1 MARSRTS
8 ARRGDTWRAAP
19 LSRVMLVL
27 ASVMSVALV
36 SCGPVSED
44 ELATQLTLDSA
55 RALIKDL
62 TAQRDAAM
70 KSDSATASVLLGV
83 DSALKGASSGKVT
96 IQQGSPCAGGAECAS
111 TREAALRTAV
121 QNIVAQ
127 LKSTQTRLA
136 AAQSSA
142 AVAREDSVTRM
153 QAAQLQAVV
162 DTLVKTANARLAQL
176 DSLRDELDQLA
187 ADTVDASVEL
197 DSLRQLLAAISATD
211 DSVFWTAGTRDQ
223 LIKLGAV
230 AERGGTFLTF
240 GFGKTL
246 VPLANPPLT
255 GWHAIR
261 KSRDSVLALPMAD
274 KWYSVVS
281 AHPATLLGADRSKN
295 DLVGGKVHIAS
306 PNDFWRTSRYLILE
320 QR

>member
-1 MARSRTS
+1 MASSRTTGRS
-8 ARRGDTWRAAP
+8 AGARRTAP
-19 LSRVMLVL
+19 RTRVMLVL
-27 ASVMSVALV
+27 ASVLTVAIA

-83 DSALKGASSGKVT
+83 DSALAVASAGKVA
-96 IQQGSPCAGGAECAS
+96 IQQGSPCTSGAECAS
-111 TREAALRTAV
+111 AREAALRTAV

-127 LKSTQTRLA
+127 LKATQTRLA
-136 AAQSSA
+136 AAQTSA
-142 AVAREDSVTRM
+142 AVAREDSVTRL

-162 DTLVKTANARLAQL
+162 DTLIKTANARLAQL
-176 DSLRDELDQLA
+176 DSLRDELEQLA
-187 ADTVDASVEL
+187 ADTVDASAEL
-197 DSLRQLLAAISATD
+197 DSLRQVLATVSASD
-211 DSVFWTAGTRDQ
+211 DSVFWTAGTKEQ

-255 GWHAIR
+255 GWHIIR

-281 AHPATLLGADRSKN
+281 THPATLLGADRSKD
-295 DLVGGKVHIAS
+295 DLVGGKVHITT
-306 PNDFWRTSRYLILE
+306 PNDFWRTSRYLIFE